1 MEEPNKNPGG
11 SESATPCPWGALR
24 YFQSHEEI
32 TKTRHNLPHWQQE
45 GACYFVT
52 FRLADSLPEALLAP
66 WRELRAAWIAL
77 NPKPWDVATE
87 MEYHRRFSREIDER
101 LDEGHGSCLLKDPG
115 NARIVADALG
125 FFDRDRYLMHAW
137 VVMPNHVH
145 ALFSL
150 AADSLLEKQISSWK
164 RFSTKEIHRLAGGS
178 GAFWQEDYF
187 DRMIRDSEHF
197 GNVARY
203 IAKNPAKLRNGTYLA
218 YQAPWV

>member
-1 MEEPNKNPGG
+1 MKEPNSNSGG

-24 YFQSHEEI
+24 YFQSHAEI
-32 TKTRHNLPHWQQE
+32 IKTRNNLPHWQQE

-77 NPKPWDVATE
+77 NPKPWNEATE

-101 LDEGHGSCLLKDPG
+101 LDEGHGSFLLKDPG
-115 NARIVADALG
+115 NARIVANALG
-125 FFDRDRYLMHAW
+125 FFDRARYLMHAW

-164 RFSTKEIHRLAGGS
+164 RFTTNKIHRLTGGS

-187 DRMIRDSEHF
+187 DRMIRDGEHF

-203 IAKNPAKLRNGTYLA
+203 IARNPAKLRDGTYLV
-218 YQAPWV
+218 YQAPWL